1 MTHGPDP
8 SMTPKEEEE
17 FLLLYGPQKERK
29 ALKKR
34 RKARQLP
41 SKSPASLRPS
51 SSLGGGSSTAV
62 HATTRTRS

>member
-29 ALKKR
+29 ALKER
-34 RKARQLP
+34 RKA
-41 SKSPASLRPS
+41 
-51 SSLGGGSSTAV
+51 
-62 HATTRTRS
+62 